1 MDVFTLVLVLVSY
14 NNLALNNERWYQ
26 YMDIIK
32 EVLIDLLSLQYPRTR
47 LDLLSLSEQIIFWLK
62 SNSLGV

>member
-47 LDLLSLSEQIIFWLK
+47 LDLLSLSEQIIFWLN